1 MCVECFLFASKNN
14 NKTDRTTPCVN
25 VFSPKLCQFCSG
37 RRSSAE
43 VNTQH
48 NTTWWPCFAFQI
60 TAPEHLYNMVE
71 NLCFRFVP
79 PTPSL
84 SLPPLQPLFVL
95 YTQRAQRLECPYFV
109 AVFLRN
115 TPGPASFR
123 LRCHLT
129 QQSGVGE
136 RTRLGGGGH
145 YFAVFKITIPK
156 TLPAKQG
163 FMHPAAFVFAR
174 CLLRV
179 SLLPSAK

>member
-1 MCVECFLFASKNN
+1 MDVFIFKTWHTCPTRRRTIFYYFVAVFLIPFFFCSLCMCVECFLFASKNN
-14 NKTDRTTPCVN
+14 NKTDRTNPCVN

-95 YTQRAQRLECPYFV
+95 YTQRTQRLECPYFV
-109 AVFLRN
+109 AVFCATHQALR
-115 TPGPASFR
+115 
-123 LRCHLT
+123 
-129 QQSGVGE
+129 V
-136 RTRLGGGGH
+136 
-145 YFAVFKITIPK
+145 
-156 TLPAKQG
+156 
-163 FMHPAAFVFAR
+163 FVF
-174 CLLRV
+174 V
-179 SLLPSAK
+179 VT